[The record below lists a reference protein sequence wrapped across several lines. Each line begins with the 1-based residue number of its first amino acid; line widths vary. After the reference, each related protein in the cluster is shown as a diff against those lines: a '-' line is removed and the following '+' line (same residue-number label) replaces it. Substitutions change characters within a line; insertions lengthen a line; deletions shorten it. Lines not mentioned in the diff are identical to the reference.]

1 MQWPIPRA
9 AGAVSRSLGWR
20 NTRQS
25 SCPKLLSHQKPGS
38 MLLAAEMTSAGV
50 LLMYWGLAFG
60 SACSRCARHLHAR
73 PAGEA
78 GRTWVKGRRTRL
90 LRMIRSRMPWTSA
103 GAAP

>member
-1 MQWPIPRA
+1 V
-9 AGAVSRSLGWR
+9 AVTSTWVFN
-20 NTRQS
+20 NTRDS
-25 SCPKLLSHQKPGS
+25 VFIAILLHGTMDVFPNAFLLAHIPG
-38 MLLAAEMTSAGV
+38 AAEMTSAGV

-78 GRTWVKGRRTRL
+78 ARIRVKGWRTRL
-90 LRMIRSRMPWTSA
+90 LCMIRSRMPWTSA